1 MNKQRA
7 IALGSL
13 TIVAV
18 IIGIVLSRAVQ
29 VSMNPPLQLA
39 TGTALPEP
47 RALPELQL
55 VDGNDASFT
64 LANLQGH
71 WSLLFFGYTTC
82 PDICPTTLSTLAQV
96 EKKLSDM
103 PDPKRPQMVFVSV
116 DPQRDTPANV
126 QRYVK
131 FFSPHFTGV
140 TGESKKVQA
149 LTAAVGVPVIITPTE
164 SGSYTVD
171 HSATLFAVD
180 PKGRIAAV
188 FSPPFMVDALS
199 ADLRRLVQ

>member
-7 IALGSL
+7 FALGSL

-18 IIGIVLSRAVQ
+18 IIGVVLSRAVQ
-29 VSMNPPLQLA
+29 VSMNPPLQLV
-39 TGTALPEP
+39 TGTALLEP

-55 VDGNDASFT
+55 VDGNNATFT
-64 LANLQGH
+64 RANLQGH
-71 WSLLFFGYTTC
+71 WSLLYFGYTTC

-96 EKKLSDM
+96 EKNLSDM
-103 PDPKRPQMVFVSV
+103 PEPKRPQVVFVSV
-116 DPQRDTPANV
+116 DPQRDTPAIV

-131 FFSPHFTGV
+131 FFSPRFTGV
-140 TGESKKVQA
+140 TGDSKQIQA
-149 LTAAVGVPVIITPTE
+149 LTTAVGVPVVITPTE
-164 SGSYTVD
+164 NGAYTVD

-188 FSPPFMVDALS
+188 FSPPFVVDTLS
-199 ADLRRLVQ
+199 ADLRRLVH